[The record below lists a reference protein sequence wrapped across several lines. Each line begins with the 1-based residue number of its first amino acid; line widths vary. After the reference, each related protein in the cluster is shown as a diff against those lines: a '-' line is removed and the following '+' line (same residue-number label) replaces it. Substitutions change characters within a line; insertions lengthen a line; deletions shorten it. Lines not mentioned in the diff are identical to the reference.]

1 MRRMLSVGAL
11 SVVLLT
17 GFTGDDAFPRASA
30 VFYDGLAKAI
40 SLDLCKPSAFPADKQ
55 QALRAALRTV
65 DQAGLRDSLGV
76 TPMAY
81 AATIDDVDSL
91 ERFSK
96 LGDSPEQRLLH
107 NGSVLHLAA
116 QFGST
121 KSIAWLLA
129 HGMSVDVRDD
139 AGVTPLMWAA
149 GENNLATV
157 RQLLAA
163 GADAKAT
170 TKDGRSALNGS
181 MACHD
186 TEMIATL
193 RAAGAPVDDKVRAL
207 ATKFGVKLD

>member
-1 MRRMLSVGAL
+1 MLSVGAL

-30 VFYDGLAKAI
+30 VFYEGLAKAI
-40 SLDLCKPSAFPADKQ
+40 SLDLCTPSAFPADKQ
-55 QALRAALRTV
+55 EALRAALRTV
-65 DQAGLRDSLGV
+65 DQGGLRDSLGV

-81 AATIDDVDSL
+81 AATIDDVESL

-96 LGDSPEQRLLH
+96 LGDSPEQRLQI
-107 NGSVLHLAA
+107 NGSALHLAA

-121 KSIAWLLA
+121 HAIEWLLA
-129 HGMSVDVRDD
+129 RGMSVDVRDD
-139 AGVTPLMWAA
+139 EGVTPLMWAV

-170 TKDGRSALNGS
+170 TKAGRGVLSQS

-186 TEMIATL
+186 PEMIATL
-193 RAAGAPVDDKVRAL
+193 RAAGAPVDDKAREL
-207 ATKFGVKLD
+207 ATKFGMKLD